1 MSAAG
6 RQFEPFVIRL
16 PAAHRSLRKSASV
29 SPASLMIPA
38 IVNELM
44 GAIGHDDVFALA
56 DDLESSALQGADCP
70 LVSDTGDPAHV

>member
-1 MSAAG
+1 M
-6 RQFEPFVIRL
+6 
-16 PAAHRSLRKSASV
+16 